1 MEHIGHAAFRVLAKA
16 RKAAIARKELEIG
29 QDVLH
34 RPPSCPERGAPTLGR
49 VALVLSSS
57 VWEELQ
63 TDEFC

>member
-29 QDVLH
+29 QDVH

-57 VWEELQ
+57 AAWEELP